1 MSYLLQSSRLG
12 LRPWLDSDLKPFAA
26 LNRDPEVRKY
36 FPSVLT
42 EEESNASVERL
53 NNHFRQHGFCFY
65 AVDRLDTRAFIGFIG
80 FQTTT
85 FEASFTP
92 CVEIGWRLS
101 RENWGQ
107 GFATEG
113 ARACLDYGFQELG
126 FKEVF
131 SFTPHS
137 NIPSQR
143 VMQKIGMQK
152 VGEFPHP
159 MLEADSPLLM
169 HVLYRVEKG

>member
-1 MSYLLQSSRLG
+1 MKYKIKTDRLG
-12 LRPWLDSDLKPFAA
+12 LRRWRANDLPLFIE
-26 LNRDPEVRKY
+26 LNRDARVMKY

-42 EEESNASVERL
+42 PEESKASLERYEKHL
-53 NNHFRQHGFCFY
+53 EDAGFGFW
-65 AVDRLDTRAFIGFIG
+65 AVDRLDGKAFIGFIG
-80 FQTTT
+80 LQYAT
-85 FEASFTP
+85 FESDFTP

-101 RENWGQ
+101 HDNWGQ

-143 VMQKIGMQK
+143 VMQKIGMEK

-159 MLEADSPLLM
+159 MLEKDSPLLV
-169 HVLYRVEKG
+169 HELYRIKR